1 MRDAHFRASSDDL
14 DWEHLLDHARSGD
27 ATAINRVWSHMRSY
41 LLLVAERGM
50 GDGLS
55 AKIDPSDIVQGS
67 LLEAQ
72 RDFDRFTGNSET
84 ELKAWLRRLV
94 KHNLV
99 DSRRH
104 FQSAQS
110 RDIRLERRLSGGAS
124 DEIVDPQQATA
135 SSMVRREETDL
146 ELIQAVS
153 QLQEDQRRLIEMRH
167 RHGMTYEAIGQELGI
182 SERAVR
188 NRWSIAI
195 AQLRKELCNGGR
207 SPL

>member
-1 MRDAHFRASSDDL
+1 MRDTYSPSSNEDL
-14 DWEHLLDHARSGD
+14 DWAHLLDHARSGD

-41 LLLVAERGM
+41 LLLVAERGL
-50 GDGLS
+50 GDALS
-55 AKIDPSDIVQGS
+55 AKVDASDIVQGS

-72 RDFDRFTGNSET
+72 RDFDRFTGNSES

-94 KHNLV
+94 KHNLA
-99 DSRRH
+99 DNRRH
-104 FQSAQS
+104 FQDAQR

-135 SSMVRREETDL
+135 SSMIRREETDL

-153 QLQEDQRRLIEMRH
+153 QLQSDQRRLIEMRH

-182 SERAVR
+182 SERTVR
-188 NRWSIAI
+188 NRWANAI
-195 AQLRKELCNGGR
+195 TQLRKELCNGGR